1 MKGAGRKAVR
11 RKNIGVGSKGTRRKK
26 GRKQG
31 GRKNRR
37 KCEKLQKNKKINKH
51 KIIEAAGK

>member
-37 KCEKLQKNKKINKH
+37 KCEKLKKKENKVSN

>member
-11 RKNIGVGSKGTRRKK
+11 RKNIRVGSKGTRRKK

-37 KCEKLQKNKKINKH
+37 KCEKLKKKIK
-51 KIIEAAGK
+51 